1 MTNLR
6 QTLTVIGPHG
16 SEVTVL
22 KPGLGKVI
30 VIAQAGATVR
40 GKRFDHPT
48 LLNVSD
54 HYARFLFG
62 KGEVTIATI
71 VR

>member
-1 MTNLR
+1 M
-6 QTLTVIGPHG
+6 
-16 SEVTVL
+16 
-22 KPGLGKVI
+22 
-30 VIAQAGATVR
+30 
-40 GKRFDHPT
+40 RFHHPT

-54 HYARFLFG
+54 HYVRFLSG

>member
-1 MTNLR
+1 MTKPS

-30 VIAQAGATVR
+30 VIAHSGATVR
-40 GKRFDHPT
+40 GMRFYHPT
-48 LLNVSD
+48 L
-54 HYARFLFG
+54 R
-62 KGEVTIATI
+62 
-71 VR
+71 

>member
-1 MTNLR
+1 MAA
-6 QTLTVIGPHG
+6 VITPAM
-16 SEVTVL
+16 ST
-22 KPGLGKVI
+22 KK
-30 VIAQAGATVR
+30 TVR
-40 GKRFDHPT
+40 GMRFYHPA

-54 HYARFLFG
+54 HYARFLAG

>member
-1 MTNLR
+1 M
-6 QTLTVIGPHG
+6 
-16 SEVTVL
+16 L

-40 GKRFDHPT
+40 GMRFDQPT

-54 HYARFLFG
+54 HCARFLSG
-62 KGEVTIATI
+62 KSEVTIATI

>member
-1 MTNLR
+1 MEQPRPFDVDVAERLR
-6 QTLTVIGPHG
+6 GRPSAKTVPDTERVWR
-16 SEVTVL
+16 SV
-22 KPGLGKVI
+22 
-30 VIAQAGATVR
+30 ATVS
-40 GKRFDHPT
+40 GMRFDHAT

-54 HYARFLFG
+54 HYARFLSG

>member
-6 QTLTVIGPHG
+6 KTLTVIGPNG

-22 KPGLGKVI
+22 KPGLGQVI

-40 GKRFDHPT
+40 GMRFDHPT

-54 HYARFLFG
+54 HYARFLSG
-62 KGEVTIATI
+62 KGDVTIATI
-71 VR
+71 IR

>member
-1 MTNLR
+1 LR
-6 QTLTVIGPHG
+6 L
-16 SEVTVL
+16 
-22 KPGLGKVI
+22 
-30 VIAQAGATVR
+30 
-40 GKRFDHPT
+40 RFPQHQQDRRSGGHPT

-54 HYARFLFG
+54 HYARFLAG

>member
-1 MTNLR
+1 MTKPR

-16 SEVTVL
+16 SEVTML

-30 VIAQAGATVR
+30 VIAQAGTTVR
-40 GKRFDHPT
+40 GMRFYHPT

-54 HYARFLFG
+54 HYAFLAG